1 MRDGDSICFR
11 DRDIL
16 PAALKEVFMV
26 KKTDADSKGAGKP
39 AEEVQEK
46 KPRRRKP
53 AKSSAS
59 GSPENDAGS
68 CLISE
73 GKPNEAQLINEGIS
87 AFNCQD
93 YAKARQIFERAYRQ
107 HDFRSCYYMGMMALS
122 GNGLPK
128 DEQLAVTYFEEGAKN
143 SCPWSRY
150 QLGVMYRTGTGV
162 PRNLSRGNKYLKDL
176 AQYFADNE
184 GKILLSDPYPE
195 TLYFVGQMGVRSKEL
210 DKAADLFTRARV
222 FLSQRIAE
230 DYAAPDENDLLLMD
244 NLVAALFR
252 QGEFDVFDID
262 LFDLMF
268 LFRAGFV
275 EVSFVYKGRLQ
286 KVTSSIA
293 DDSIVVDF
301 NGERYPGIMEFFLN
315 ACFPDGMPLVR
326 VWEQM
331 YLFEVLSIPALD
343 KDFEAHRQCYAQKHE
358 QEERDYEEECDLFIK
373 RTQEAE

>member
-1 MRDGDSICFR
+1 
-11 DRDIL
+11 
-16 PAALKEVFMV
+16 MV

-53 AKSSAS
+53 ANSSAS

-286 KVTSSIA
+286 KVSSSTTSSPISWA
-293 DDSIVVDF
+293 
-301 NGERYPGIMEFFLN
+301 
-315 ACFPDGMPLVR
+315 
-326 VWEQM
+326 
-331 YLFEVLSIPALD
+331 VLSRWVCSCGISFGLKSSLHDEALRLATHCVLCRRIWILSLQRHHM
-343 KDFEAHRQCYAQKHE
+343 EHMAHLSAPHSRLCSHLRRVVVGA
-358 QEERDYEEECDLFIK
+358 L
-373 RTQEAE
+373 

>member
-1 MRDGDSICFR
+1 M
-11 DRDIL
+11 L

-39 AEEVQEK
+39 AAEEQEK
-46 KPRRRKP
+46 KPRRRKS
-53 AKSSAS
+53 AKSTAS
-59 GSPENDAGS
+59 SSPENDARS

-73 GKPNEAQLINEGIS
+73 GKDNEAQLINEGIS
-87 AFNCQD
+87 AFNSQD
-93 YAKARQIFERAYRQ
+93 YAKARQIFEDAYKQ
-107 HDFRSCYYMGMMALS
+107 HDYRSCYYMGMMALS
-122 GNGLPK
+122 GSGLPK
-128 DEQLAVTYFEEGAKN
+128 DEKQAVTFFEEGAKN

-210 DKAADLFTRARV
+210 DKAADLFMRARV

-286 KVTSSIA
+286 KVSSSIV

-301 NGERYPGIMEFFLN
+301 NGERYPGIMDFFLN
-315 ACFPDGMPLVR
+315 ARFPDGQPLVR

-343 KDFEAHRQCYAQKHE
+343 KDLEAHRQRYAKEHE
-358 QEERDYEEECDLFIK
+358 EEERDYEEECDLFIK
-373 RTQEAE
+373 RTAEAE